1 MRLELAIE
9 LPEDLP
15 EDQRQ
20 EAKRAARE
28 AAILTLFRNG
38 AISSRVAAQALG
50 LTYQAF
56 LDLLAATGIPVA
68 RGPLDVNRLQALR
81 QTLAPRSAPR
91 G

>member
-1 MRLELAIE
+1 MRLNVTIE
-9 LPEDLP
+9 LPENLQ

-20 EAKRAARE
+20 AAAKAAQE

-50 LTYQAF
+50 ISYQAF
-56 LDLLAATGIPVA
+56 LDRLGEIGLPAA
-68 RGPLDVNRLQALR
+68 RGPLATRALASV
-81 QTLAPRSAPR
+81 QHQIPQQPPSQ

>member
-1 MRLELAIE
+1 MRLDVEIE

-20 EAKRAARE
+20 AARKAARE

-50 LTYQAF
+50 LTYRVF
-56 LDLLAATGIPVA
+56 LDLLSGAAIPVA
-68 RGPLDVNRLQALR
+68 RGPLSVEELQAIR
-81 QTLAPRSAPR
+81 QKLAFGAAPS